1 MPGGAG
7 GEVCILAV
15 DDRPAN
21 LLALERALADIPVRI
36 VKATSG
42 EEALVASLRHRFA
55 LAILDVQMPGM
66 DGYELAEILLGDPAT
81 SATPIIFMTAAYS
94 DENHVFKGY
103 IAGAVDY
110 IVKPYHP
117 ALLVA
122 KVKVFLEL
130 AVHRQN
136 LEGIVADRT
145 SELQATQGRFD
156 VLFELAPQALLM
168 VDRSGRVAHGNRAAS
183 QLFGLPATV
192 LEGSEIAAILPG
204 FEPAAT
210 DGRAAG
216 PPSGE
221 SAPVTLLTVHR
232 ADGTAIR
239 VEVRVATVQLDS
251 ETCALASVTDV
262 SERIAALED
271 AQRSLREKEV
281 LLKEIHHRVK
291 NNLQIVSSLLRLKC
305 DHLDAPEVRAPLE
318 DSISRVRSMAM
329 VHEHLYGNASLEQI
343 DLGDYARHLT
353 GILRSAYA
361 PSAGLEVLAEPIL
374 VSIELATPIGLIL
387 NELVSN
393 AFKHGV
399 ARAAVR
405 AAAGEFQREDVRV
418 EVRVEAARIC
428 IVVHD
433 AGPGMPPGQ
442 DERSTGTL
450 GLQLVGVLCQQL
462 EGSIHFHNDEG
473 LRAQFSCPFPGSG

>member
-1 MPGGAG
+1 
-7 GEVCILAV
+7 
-15 DDRPAN
+15 
-21 LLALERALADIPVRI
+21 
-36 VKATSG
+36 
-42 EEALVASLRHRFA
+42 
-55 LAILDVQMPGM
+55 
-66 DGYELAEILLGDPAT
+66 
-81 SATPIIFMTAAYS
+81 
-94 DENHVFKGY
+94 
-103 IAGAVDY
+103 
-110 IVKPYHP
+110 
-117 ALLVA
+117 
-122 KVKVFLEL
+122 
-130 AVHRQN
+130 
-136 LEGIVADRT
+136 
-145 SELQATQGRFD
+145 
-156 VLFELAPQALLM
+156 
-168 VDRSGRVAHGNRAAS
+168 
-183 QLFGLPATV
+183 

-239 VEVRVATVQLDS
+239 VEVRVATVQLGS